1 MHYRRRRP
9 FLPVIWLGTLGL
21 LLTGCLGQDYK
32 NLNLIID
39 DTDHGWL
46 VVVESEEEF
55 EINLWDNPV
64 YPDAGWRPV
73 DFDPTVIEMV
83 DSFHISHPAG
93 NPADLPEE
101 ERAGVPED
109 QVGHSVYI
117 FSGTTGGESQLA
129 FELDADGRQLNVAEF
144 MVAVVEDASDG
155 ATGLAAPRCQR
166 EDPGDEPEPVPPGPQ
181 TLHARPGDQ
190 LTVLLAANAL
200 HPATLWD
207 AVASDS
213 SVVELAGTQHI
224 DARTPGNWDTT
235 DSSES
240 GSFLPTSQFTFTAI
254 AVGESLLQFEIV
266 SAGTQVGVFEV
277 IVVVEE

>member
-1 MHYRRRRP
+1 VHYRLRRRS
-9 FLPVIWLGTLGL
+9 FPVIWLATLGL
-21 LLTGCLGQDYK
+21 FLTACLGQDYK
-32 NLNLIID
+32 NLNLSID

-46 VVVESEEEF
+46 VAVEAEEEF
-55 EINLWDNPV
+55 EVNLWDSPV
-64 YPDAGWRPV
+64 YPDAIWRPV
-73 DFDPTVIEMV
+73 DFDPTVIELL

-117 FSGTTGGESQLA
+117 FSGTTGGESPLA
-129 FELDADGRQLNVAEF
+129 FELVADGRQLNIAEF
-144 MVAVVEDASDG
+144 MVAVVEEACDG
-155 ATGLAAPRCQR
+155 DTGLAAPRCQR
-166 EDPGDEPEPVPPGPQ
+166 EDPGDGPEPVPPGPQ

-200 HPATLWD
+200 HLAAPWE

-213 SVVELAGTQHI
+213 SVVQLAGTQHI

-240 GSFLPTSQFTFTAI
+240 GSFLPTSQFTFTAL
-254 AVGESLLQFEIV
+254 AVGESRLQFEIV
-266 SAGTQVGVFEV
+266 SAGTPVGFFEV